1 MNLATPES
9 VCIVK
14 ELLQHEII
22 LENRR
27 VRLEPLA
34 LHHYEALKAI
44 AFTESLWLFTSSRI
58 LTQAEFDGYMTAA
71 IADREKGS
79 SYPFVVIDKQNNQV
93 VGSTRYG
100 NITPEHRRLEIG
112 WTWYTPTVQG
122 TGLNQA
128 CKFELLQFA
137 FEKLDCIRVE
147 LKTSLLNERSRR
159 AIAGIG
165 AQQEG
170 ILRSHIINP
179 DGTVRDTVMFSI
191 LQAEWA
197 GIKGS
202 IFGDYVEA
210 LVG

>member
-1 MNLATPES
+1 M
-9 VCIVK
+9 K

-44 AFTESLWLFTSSRI
+44 AFTESLWQFTSSRI
-58 LTQAEFDGYMTAA
+58 LTQAEFDRYMTTA
-71 IADREKGS
+71 IAELEKGI
-79 SYPFVVIDKQNNQV
+79 SYPFVVIDKQNNSV
-93 VGSTRYG
+93 VGSTRFG
-100 NITPEHRRLEIG
+100 NITPEHRRIEIG
-112 WTWYTPTVQG
+112 WTWYTPTAQG

-165 AQQEG
+165 AKQEG

-179 DGTVRDTVMFSI
+179 DGTVRDTLMFSI
-191 LQAEWA
+191 LQSEWP

-202 IFGDYVEA
+202 IFKDYAES
-210 LVG
+210 LVR